1 MFSLNG
7 KRFSRNGKQFSHNR
21 KKSLK
26 LIKYIIKS
34 NQFDAFFSC
43 QVLFQDNLAEC
54 QDTRVK
60 LHRNLPDGFNAKLY
74 QTTEECSLPD
84 LEQSNDNFGFRP
96 IKEPEEATDELNFG
110 QVRVQDCG
118 LVNLAV
124 VLTNPNAG
132 YVEHLIQP
140 IFVNCSLDFQVDF
153 EGDLGETLI
162 YPGVQ
167 PLDGAKMKIVLN
179 TESIRDPD
187 VENFES
193 PGPLLPI
200 CNPKVMICMAC
211 FDEEDGDI
219 FEDDFKENVIKDTTG
234 SSFGER
240 MMSLTNCQVLAN
252 GSFQDWQN
260 EQNVLEKIT
269 NIPCPKYL
277 NDKSEQKCGIVTYVD
292 FMDKCLDVNVS
303 NNMQILPFKMN
314 TSQCKENHD
323 DNCNVYPDFYSEGKT
338 KIFSLIGKTV
348 FPLQ

>member
-1 MFSLNG
+1 M
-7 KRFSRNGKQFSHNR
+7 
-21 KKSLK
+21 
-26 LIKYIIKS
+26 
-34 NQFDAFFSC
+34 
-43 QVLFQDNLAEC
+43 
-54 QDTRVK
+54 K

-167 PLDGAKMKIVLN
+167 PLDGAKMKIELN
-179 TESIRDPD
+179 TGSIRDPD

-193 PGPLLPI
+193 TRPLLPI
-200 CNPKVMICMAC
+200 CNPKVTLNLCSIIVKRFPAQV
-211 FDEEDGDI
+211 
-219 FEDDFKENVIKDTTG
+219 K
-234 SSFGER
+234 SFPAQVKR
-240 MMSLTNCQVLAN
+240 FPALVKSFPAMVKSLHSLVK
-252 GSFQDWQN
+252 SFPAL
-260 EQNVLEKIT
+260 V
-269 NIPCPKYL
+269 
-277 NDKSEQKCGIVTYVD
+277 KSFPPNSK
-292 FMDKCLDVNVS
+292 K
-303 NNMQILPFKMN
+303 
-314 TSQCKENHD
+314 
-323 DNCNVYPDFYSEGKT
+323 
-338 KIFSLIGKTV
+338 FSLN
-348 FPLQ
+348 